1 MKKAL
6 IVFFS
11 TLTVLCLCFSL
22 TAFAET
28 TPEEDVVYTE
38 DVFATEDVTDY
49 IEEPTYTEAP
59 TDPYTPSEPED
70 TEASDTTPTEYT
82 EPFSTEATDATDT
95 SDTAPVTEATDA
107 THTNPPAPTE
117 PDENST
123 YSDYVSPEPAYTPA
137 DQDFQKK
144 DWQEIKLDL
153 EADPAPGKQS
163 FAAIQND
170 NSKGNDSIMGFLI
183 AGLVMIFLSIAGF
196 TFVILYNPFKKKKA
210 PARAGARYESSPS
223 RANRRAEENRRTF
236 NPDDYNDGF

>member
-6 IVFFS
+6 FIFVS

-28 TPEEDVVYTE
+28 TPIEEVVPTE
-38 DVFATEDVTDY
+38 DVFATEEVTDY
-49 IEEPTYTEAP
+49 IDDPVDTEVP
-59 TDPYTPSEPED
+59 TDPYTPSEPVD
-70 TEASDTTPTEYT
+70 TQPSDTTPTEYT
-82 EPFSTEATDATDT
+82 EPFSTEATTVPATEIEDT
-95 SDTAPVTEATDA
+95 SAVQ
-107 THTNPPAPTE
+107 TNPPAPTE

-123 YSDYVSPEPAYTPA
+123 YSDYVSPEPVYTPA

-163 FAAIQND
+163 FANIQND
-170 NSKGNDSIMGFLI
+170 TSKGNDSIMGFLI
-183 AGLVMIFLSIAGF
+183 AGLVLIFLSIAGF
-196 TFVILYNPFKKKKA
+196 TFVILYNPLKKKKA
-210 PARAGARYESSPS
+210 PAKAGTRYSSSTS
-223 RANRRAEENRRTF
+223 RETRRKEDNRRTF